1 MFTTVIGI
9 LSSLFAAINLECVPM
24 DIDGDAE
31 SISSQFASMKLVEDP
46 EDDEV
51 FSLFDAINIGCIPM
65 DIDEDYTNKWITV
78 PIDIDEAVP
87 METEDNECVSMDI
100 DEATS
105 MDMEDWDYIDQYII
119 ECMLMDPDL

>member
-31 SISSQFASMKLVEDP
+31 W
-46 EDDEV
+46 
-51 FSLFDAINIGCIPM
+51 CIPM

-87 METEDNECVSMDI
+87 MVTENYVDECNSNECVSMDI
-100 DEATS
+100 DEATP

>member
-31 SISSQFASMKLVEDP
+31 FISSQFTSIKLVEENP

-51 FSLFDAINIGCIPM
+51 FSLFAAINLECVPM
-65 DIDEDYTNKWITV
+65 DIDE
-78 PIDIDEAVP
+78 AAP

>member
-1 MFTTVIGI
+1 MRGR
-9 LSSLFAAINLECVPM
+9 VPM
-24 DIDGDAE
+24 TNNFI
-31 SISSQFASMKLVEDP
+31 L
-46 EDDEV
+46 
-51 FSLFDAINIGCIPM
+51 LFDAINFGCIPM

-87 METEDNECVSMDI
+87 METEDYVDQCISNECVSMDI
-100 DEATS
+100 DEATQ